1 MEVKITMQGRIPR
14 PFIDDI
20 LTRVD
25 VVEIINAR
33 VPLKKKGREYSAC
46 CPFHNEK
53 TPSFTVSPT
62 KQFYH
67 CFGCGVHG
75 TAITFLMEYEH
86 LDFIEAIEYIAH
98 SLGVEVPREKGSVK
112 SVEKYKKQGGLYAL
126 MEEVS
131 RFYQF
136 HLSKHAEAQGYLDE
150 RGLSAEIIRRFGLGY
165 VPDAWDSVLKHFT
178 PTFSVQ
184 DIMEAGLLIE
194 KDAGG
199 EYDRFRDRIM
209 FPIRDRRGRIIG
221 FGGRVMGD
229 GTPKYLNSPE
239 TPIFHKGTELY
250 GLYEARQHTR
260 KLERLVV
267 VEGYMDVI
275 ALAQF
280 DISYAVAT
288 LGTATT
294 QEHVTLIFR
303 AVSEVV
309 FCFDGDRAGREAAWR
324 ALQNALTVLRD
335 GKEIR
340 FLFLPTGED
349 PDSQVRKIGKEAFEQ
364 QLATES
370 VSMTDYL
377 LEHMSEKYNI
387 SSREGKSRFMDEMSN
402 MLDTM
407 PDTLIRDQLIADI
420 ARLTSIEEN
429 TIRKRQVHLEQMPQM
444 QGFKRIQNHTVQK
457 TPVRYAI
464 SLLFNQ
470 PSLVSEV
477 ENPEQIARFD
487 LAGSDFLAT
496 LIETIEENPQISTA
510 AMLERWRGTRYEQ
523 FIVQLLRWQ
532 PESPDR
538 EILRAEF
545 RDCLQRIQYQAH
557 ERQLE
562 CLLHKARTEGLD
574 DVEQRDL
581 LMLLSENSVKTS

>member
-1 MEVKITMQGRIPR
+1 MQGRIPR
-14 PFIDDI
+14 SFIDDI

-67 CFGCGVHG
+67 CFGCGEHG

-86 LDFIEAIEYIAH
+86 LDFVEAIEYIAH
-98 SLGVEVPREKGSVK
+98 SLGVEVPREKGSAK
-112 SVEKYKKQGGLYAL
+112 SAEQYKKQDGLYEL
-126 MEEVS
+126 MEEVN

-136 HLSKHAEAQGYLDE
+136 HLSKHPPAQQYLTE
-150 RGLSAEIIRRFGLGY
+150 RGLSEDVIKRFGLGY
-165 VPDAWDSVLKHFT
+165 VPDAWDSLLKQFSKS
-178 PTFSVQ
+178 FSVK
-184 DIMEAGLLIE
+184 DLTEAGLLIE

-199 EYDRFRDRIM
+199 QYDRFRDRIM

-250 GLYEARQHTR
+250 GFYEARQHTR
-260 KLERLVV
+260 KLERLLV

-294 QEHVTLIFR
+294 QEHVNMVFR
-303 AVSEVV
+303 AVSEVI

-349 PDSQVRKIGKEAFEQ
+349 PDSQVRKIGKEAFEE
-364 QLATES
+364 QLVSES

-377 LEHMSEKYNI
+377 LQHMSEKYNI
-387 SSREGKSRFMDEMSN
+387 SSREGKSRFMDEMST
-402 MLDTM
+402 MLVSM
-407 PDTLIRDQLIADI
+407 PDTLIRDQLIADV
-420 ARLTSIEEN
+420 AKLTSIEEN
-429 TIRKRQVHLEQMPQM
+429 TLRKRQVQSEQGAQT
-444 QGFKRIQNHTVQK
+444 QGFKRIQNHAVQK

-464 SLLFNQ
+464 SLLLNQ

-496 LIETIEENPQISTA
+496 LIETIEENPYVSTA
-510 AMLERWRGTRYEQ
+510 AMLERWRGTRYEKS
-523 FIVQLLRWQ
+523 IVQLLRWQ
-532 PESPDR
+532 PESPDI
-538 EILRAEF
+538 EILREEF
-545 RDCLQRIQYQAH
+545 RDCLERIQYQAH
-557 ERQLE
+557 EQQLE
-562 CLLHKARTEGLD
+562 HLLHKARSEGLD
-574 DVEQRDL
+574 DIEQRDL
-581 LMLLSENSVKTS
+581 LMLLKENNTKS